1 MAIFC
6 AAALGFQANVAT
18 ALPALYVHY
27 DASNAANVTA
37 DGSDIVTSLTDLSAP
52 TTTAYDATKVGGA
65 GSLLYSD
72 PGNLSPT
79 GLKGVDTNNGPHNKL
94 LVLSAVEQEA
104 LLNFSGAGA
113 AVSNTGFAAL
123 VVFKAD
129 TILGVDVRNLVLA
142 SNGNGGAAGS
152 FIMKYEGGVPQV
164 ILGGTSVKASATAV
178 VAAGETVVLAVNY
191 NQATGNMEV
200 WDSENNT
207 SASVTKAAADFS
219 STQAL
224 FLAGSQNS
232 AQGMDGMIGEVKIF
246 QGVLTAEEFAAE
258 QTALVTKWLG
268 APAIPTYAHY
278 DASDASTVGLDAVNT
293 SKVITLADLSGNN
306 FAAEDGNGTQFGDV
320 LYPDAIQ
327 SATGL
332 DLLDMGATNNRLR
345 SLLPD
350 AKQSNLLDFTPS
362 TGAADGNSGFSFFVV
377 ARVDSILADNV
388 NAILGNN
395 DVPAN
400 GSLMLRLDG
409 TGNAPRLMIGNQ
421 DSGGLGVGSTSVT
434 IENAGASI
442 GAGDTVVIA
451 ANYDKATGALE
462 FWNSKA
468 GTSVTG
474 TVPAG
479 DFSNTAQSGSALF
492 IGGTNNAAQFMDGAI
507 GEVKFYDRKLTTAE
521 FAAEQTALVTKWLEL
536 TGLAATA
543 GNGQITLDWDNLGT
557 ASYTVY
563 RSLTEVGGYSAV
575 SAVLTDSVFIDTSV
589 TNETTYYYYVT
600 STADGSES
608 GPSATVSAAAF
619 TAITGSTLYAHYD
632 ATNTGS
638 VQVTTTNVTAW
649 NDLSSNAFDA
659 TAAGTG
665 SPIQYPSGSASSYG
679 VTGLDV
685 PADADNKLLAFTS
698 AQQDQWLDFSS
709 GGAAQAYSG
718 FTIFAVVK
726 PDAVGVTSDVVFAN
740 HGNPSTAESLSL
752 RYTAGRPTIW
762 LGGFARSIPGNDVVA
777 AGETVVLAV
786 KYDSGTGQ
794 LILWDSERRGNGTTT
809 VAAADFSSVQDMF
822 IAGSENSGQGMHGLF
837 GELKVYRGVMTE
849 EEFEAEHNA
858 LMAKW
863 VQKAPIDVTL
873 GSDGTNITL
882 DWVDPNPT
890 ASNTYSVYRSEA
902 TGTYGTALA
911 SGLTTTDDYT
921 DSTAVSDTTYYY
933 VVTAIRDGIESGFS
947 AEVVAEDFAAP
958 AVYAH
963 YDASDAANVTLENTN
978 EVTDLADLSGNN
990 YNADVGSLTAVLYP
1004 DATQSATGLDLLDMG
1019 ETNSRLRTLL
1029 PLEQDALLNFAPDTG
1044 AGAGEAAGNSG
1055 FSFFVVARVDALLDG
1070 IIRDVVL
1077 GNAGDENAG
1086 LVLKFQGGSP
1096 KLYVGGV
1103 EAEDTSAVPE
1113 AGDTLV
1119 IAANYNSVT
1128 GDLEFWNSKANASVT
1143 VNVAAADF
1151 STAAAIFIG
1160 GSNNPD
1166 QYMDGAI
1173 GEVKFYQGRM
1183 SAVDF
1188 AAEQVTLTQK
1198 WITGSP
1204 VTDLATWVDSTFTNG
1219 TLSDKTAT
1227 GDDDNDGISN
1237 LVEFAIEGQDPTV
1250 SNPTVGTY
1258 SGLVVTFLKRQED
1271 PAVGGIT
1278 YEIEQSTDLGVT
1290 DTWAVVT
1297 PKTNT
1302 ATEIS
1307 YEMLGVEVKDF
1318 VRLKVTQE

>member
-1 MAIFC
+1 MKRIVKF
-6 AAALGFQANVAT
+6 LSVLSVSLLVTNVAT
-18 ALPALYVHY
+18 ALPALYSHY
-27 DASNAANVTA
+27 DASDATNVTKDGTGKVTALA
-37 DGSDIVTSLTDLSAP
+37 DISSNP
-52 TTTAYDATKVGGA
+52 YDADATAGTVLYPDAIQSATGLDLLDMGA
-65 GSLLYSD
+65 GRNTLRTLL
-72 PGNLSPT
+72 PP
-79 GLKGVDTNNGPHNKL
+79 
-94 LVLSAVEQEA
+94 EQDA
-104 LLNFSGAGA
+104 LLNFTPGTGA
-113 AVSNTGFAAL
+113 AAGNSGFSFFVVTRVDAL
-123 VVFKAD
+123 LD
-129 TILGVDVRNLVLA
+129 GTIRD
-142 SNGNGGAAGS
+142 
-152 FIMKYEGGVPQV
+152 
-164 ILGGTSVKASATAV
+164 
-178 VAAGETVVLAVNY
+178 VVLANRGDVGNGFVLRLQGGAPEFYLDGIKAELASPAPVAGDTLVIAANY
-191 NQATGNMEV
+191 DVATGNLEF
-200 WDSENNT
+200 WNSKAG
-207 SASVTKAAADFS
+207 ASVSVTVPAGDFS
-219 STQAL
+219 EGAAI
-224 FLAGSQNS
+224 FLGGSPNS
-232 AQGMDGMIGEVKIF
+232 GQYMDGAIGEVKF
-246 QGVLTAEEFAAE
+246 YQGVLTAEEFAAE

-278 DASDASTVGLDAVNT
+278 DASDASTVGFDAINT
-293 SKVITLADLSGNN
+293 SKVITLDDLSANN
-306 FAAEDGNGTQFGDV
+306 LGAEDGNGTQFGDV

-345 SLLPD
+345 TLLPT
-350 AKQSNLLDFTPS
+350 AEQSNLLDFTPS

-377 ARVDSILADNV
+377 ARVDSILDGNV

-395 DVPAN
+395 DNPAN

-421 DSGGLGVGSTSVT
+421 DSGSVGVGSTSVI
-434 IENAGASI
+434 IENAGAGI
-442 GAGDTVVIA
+442 GAGDTLVIA
-451 ANYDKATGALE
+451 ANYDKATGDLE

-468 GTSVTG
+468 GASVTG

-479 DFSNTAQSGSALF
+479 DFSNTAVSASALF
-492 IGGTNNAAQFMDGAI
+492 IGGTNSAAQFMDGAI

-536 TGLAATA
+536 TGLAATG
-543 GNGQITLDWDNLGT
+543 GNSQITLDWDNLGT
-557 ASYTVY
+557 ATYTVY
-563 RSLTEVGGYSAV
+563 RSLTEVGGYTAV
-575 SAVLTDSVFIDTSV
+575 SGVLTDSNYTDTAV

-632 ATNTGS
+632 ATNSGS
-638 VQVTTTNVTAW
+638 VQVTGSDVTAW
-649 NDLSSNAFDA
+649 NDLSGNAFNA

-665 SPIQYPSGSASSYG
+665 TAIQYPSASTSSYG
-679 VTGLDV
+679 VSGLDV

-698 AQQDQWLDFSS
+698 AQQNEWLDFSS

-726 PDAVGVTSDVVFAN
+726 PDAVGVTSDVVFSN
-740 HGNPSTAESLSL
+740 HGDPTTAESLSL
-752 RYTAGRPTIW
+752 RYTAGTPTVW
-762 LGGFARSIPGNDVVA
+762 LGGTERSINGNAVVA

-786 KYDSGTGQ
+786 KYDSDTRE
-794 LILWDSERRGNGTTT
+794 LKLYDSESGNTGT
-809 VAAADFSSVQDMF
+809 ASNIAPNDFSSVQDMF
-822 IAGSENSGQGMHGLF
+822 IAGSENAGQGMDGLF
-837 GELKVYRGVMTE
+837 GELKVYRGAMTE
-849 EEFEAEHNA
+849 EEFEIERNA

-863 VQKAPIDVTL
+863 VQNAPVDVTA
-873 GSDGTNITL
+873 GADASDITL
-882 DWVDPNPT
+882 AWVDPNPT
-890 ASNTYSVYRSEA
+890 ASLTYSVYRSEVS
-902 TGTYGTALA
+902 GTYGSALA
-911 SGLTTTDDYT
+911 SGFPSTNYT
-921 DSTAVSDTTYYY
+921 DSTAIFGTTYYY
-933 VVTAIRDGIESGFS
+933 VVTATRDGIESGFS
-947 AEVVAEDFAAP
+947 AEVFEATTAAS
-958 AVYAH
+958 ALYAH

-978 EVTDLADLSGNN
+978 EVTDFADLSGNN

-1019 ETNSRLRTLL
+1019 ETNNRLRTLL
-1029 PLEQDALLNFAPDTG
+1029 PGEQDALLDFTPTTG
-1044 AGAGEAAGNSG
+1044 AADGNSG
-1055 FSFFVVARVDALLDG
+1055 FSFFVVTRVDALFATDS

-1077 GNAGDENAG
+1077 GNTGNTAAG

-1103 EAEDTSAVPE
+1103 EAEGPSAVPE

-1119 IAANYNSVT
+1119 IAANYNNVT
-1128 GDLEFWNSKANASVT
+1128 QQLEFWNSKANASVT

-1151 STAAAIFIG
+1151 STGAAIFIG

-1204 VTDLATWVDSTFTNG
+1204 VTGFTSWVDGTFANG

-1237 LVEFAIEGQDPTV
+1237 LIEFAVEGQDPTV
-1250 SNPTVGTY
+1250 SNSTVGTY
-1258 SGLVVTFLKRQED
+1258 SGLTVTFLKRQED

-1278 YEIEQSTDLGVT
+1278 YAIEQSTDLGVT
-1290 DTWAVVT
+1290 DTWADVAPT
-1297 PKTNT
+1297 TNT
-1302 ATEIS
+1302 DTEIS
-1307 YEMLGVEVKDF
+1307 YEMPGTEVKDF
-1318 VRLKVTQE
+1318 VRLKVTKD

>member
-1 MAIFC
+1 MKPIVKF
-6 AAALGFQANVAT
+6 LSVLSVSLLVTTGAT

-27 DASNAANVTA
+27 DASDAANVTA
-37 DGSDIVTSLTDLSAP
+37 SGSTVTALADNSGNGYNAD
-52 TTTAYDATKVGGA
+52 VGGGA
-65 GSLLYSD
+65 PGTVLYPDAIQSA
-72 PGNLSPT
+72 T
-79 GLKGVDTNNGPHNKL
+79 GLDL
-94 LVLSAVEQEA
+94 LDMGAGRNTLRTLLPTEQDA
-104 LLNFSGAGA
+104 LLNFTPGTGA
-113 AVSNTGFAAL
+113 AAGNSGFSFFVVTRVDAL
-123 VVFKAD
+123 LD
-129 TILGVDVRNLVLA
+129 GTIRD
-142 SNGNGGAAGS
+142 
-152 FIMKYEGGVPQV
+152 
-164 ILGGTSVKASATAV
+164 
-178 VAAGETVVLAVNY
+178 VVLANRGDIGNGFVLRLQGGAPEFYLDGIKAELASPAPVAGDTLVIAANY
-191 NQATGNMEV
+191 DVATGNLEF
-200 WDSENNT
+200 WNSKAG
-207 SASVTKAAADFS
+207 ASVSVTVPAGDFS
-219 STQAL
+219 EGAAI
-224 FLAGSQNS
+224 FLGGSPNS
-232 AQGMDGMIGEVKIF
+232 GQYMDGAIGEAKF
-246 QGVLTAEEFAAE
+246 YQGVLTSEEFAAE
-258 QTALVTKWLG
+258 QTALVNKWLG
-268 APAIPTYAHY
+268 APPIPTYAHY
-278 DASDASTVGLDAVNT
+278 DASDASTVGFDAINT
-293 SKVITLADLSGNN
+293 SKVITLDDLSANN
-306 FAAEDGNGTQFGDV
+306 LGAEDGNGTQFGDV

-345 SLLPD
+345 TLLPT
-350 AKQSNLLDFTPS
+350 AEQSNLLDFTPS

-377 ARVDSILADNV
+377 ARVDSILDGNV

-395 DVPAN
+395 DNPAN

-409 TGNAPRLMIGNQ
+409 TGNAPRLIIGNQ
-421 DSGGLGVGSTSVT
+421 DSGGIGVGSTSVT

-451 ANYDKATGALE
+451 ANYDKATGDLE

-492 IGGTNNAAQFMDGAI
+492 IGGTNSAAQFMDGAI

-543 GNGQITLDWDNLGT
+543 GNSQITLDWDNLGT
-557 ASYTVY
+557 ATYTVY
-563 RSLTEVGGYSAV
+563 RSLTEVGGYTAV
-575 SAVLTDSVFIDTSV
+575 SGVLTDSNYTDTAV

-632 ATNTGS
+632 ATNSGS
-638 VQVTTTNVTAW
+638 VQVTGSDVTGW
-649 NDLSSNAFDA
+649 NDLSGNAFNA

-665 SPIQYPSGSASSYG
+665 TAIQYPSASTSSYG
-679 VTGLDV
+679 VSGLDV

-698 AQQDQWLDFSS
+698 AQQNEWLDFSS

-726 PDAVGVTSDVVFAN
+726 PDAVGVTSDVVFSN
-740 HGNPSTAESLSL
+740 HGNPTTAESLSL
-752 RYTAGRPTIW
+752 RYTAGTPTVW
-762 LGGFARSIPGNDVVA
+762 LGGTERSINGNAVVA

-786 KYDSGTGQ
+786 KYDSDTRE
-794 LILWDSERRGNGTTT
+794 LKLYDSESGNTGT
-809 VAAADFSSVQDMF
+809 ASNIAPNDFSSVQDMY
-822 IAGSENSGQGMHGLF
+822 IAGSENSGQGMDGLF
-837 GELKVYRGVMTE
+837 GELKVYRGAMTE
-849 EEFEAEHNA
+849 GEFEAERNA

-863 VQKAPIDVTL
+863 VQNAPIDVTL

-890 ASNTYSVYRSEA
+890 ASDTYSVYRSEA

-911 SGLTTTDDYT
+911 SGLTTTNYT

-933 VVTAIRDGIESGFS
+933 VVTAIRGGIESGFS

-963 YDASDAANVTLENTN
+963 YDASDANNVTASGST
-978 EVTDLADLSGNN
+978 VTALADNSGNG
-990 YNADVGSLTAVLYP
+990 YNADVTVGTVLYP
-1004 DATQSATGLDLLDMG
+1004 DAIQSATGLNLLDMG
-1019 ETNSRLRTLL
+1019 AARNTLRTLI
-1029 PLEQDALLNFAPDTG
+1029 PGEQDALLDFSPDTG
-1044 AGAGEAAGNSG
+1044 AGAGAAATNDG
-1055 FSFFVVARVDALLDG
+1055 FSFFVVTRVDALFPENS
-1070 IIRDVVL
+1070 IIRDVIL
-1077 GNAGDENAG
+1077 ANRGDITAGIH
-1086 LVLKFQGGSP
+1086 LRLQGASP
-1096 KLYVGGV
+1096 ELYVGGV
-1103 EAEDTSAVPE
+1103 KAEDTSAVPV

-1128 GDLEFWNSKANASVT
+1128 GDLEFWNSKADASVT
-1143 VNVAAADF
+1143 VNVPAADF
-1151 STAAAIFIG
+1151 SEAAAIFIG
-1160 GSNNPD
+1160 GSNGN

-1183 SAVDF
+1183 SVVDF

-1204 VTDLATWVDSTFTNG
+1204 VTGFTSWVDGTFANG

-1237 LVEFAIEGQDPTV
+1237 LIEFAVEGQDPTV
-1250 SNPTVGTY
+1250 SNSTVGTY
-1258 SGLVVTFLKRQED
+1258 SGLTVTFLKRQED

-1278 YEIEQSTDLGVT
+1278 YAIEQSTDLGVT
-1290 DTWAVVT
+1290 DTWADVAPT
-1297 PKTNT
+1297 TNT
-1302 ATEIS
+1302 DTEIS
-1307 YEMLGVEVKDF
+1307 YEMPGTEVKDF